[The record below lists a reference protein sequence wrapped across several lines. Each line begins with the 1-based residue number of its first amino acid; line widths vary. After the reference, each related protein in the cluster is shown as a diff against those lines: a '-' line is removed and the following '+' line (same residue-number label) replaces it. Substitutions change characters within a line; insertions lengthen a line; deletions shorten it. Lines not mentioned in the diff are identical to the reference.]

1 MHFQW
6 VDKLNKDKLML
17 CSMTGFARVED
28 VSDQGNVSW
37 EIRSVNHRYL
47 EVNFRLPE
55 EVRRI
60 EPQLRKLLQ
69 SKLARGKVD
78 CTFRYQLAD
87 TQAAALELNEPLLE
101 SLIKQINHVNEKL
114 PQTTPADA
122 VNLLTWPGV
131 VRTTETDMN
140 SFHAT
145 CIELFKSA
153 TEQLVD
159 MRGTEG
165 ERLKI
170 MLQERCEEI
179 QKIVKRVRTRYPQVL
194 EAIKQKQQQRIDE
207 LNVDMD
213 QQRFEQ
219 ELVYASQKLD
229 VAEELDRLDSHLT
242 EMQTIFNRKDPI
254 GRRLDFLMQEFNR
267 EANTLASKSADIET
281 TQAAVE
287 LKVLIEQMREQ
298 VQNIE

>member
-1 MHFQW
+1 
-6 VDKLNKDKLML
+6 ML

-28 VSDQGNVSW
+28 TCDQGNVSW

-47 EVNFRLPE
+47 EINFRLPE

-60 EPQLRKLLQ
+60 EPQLRKFLQ
-69 SKLARGKVD
+69 FKLARGKVD

-87 TQAAALELNEPLLE
+87 TQAAALELNETLLD

-114 PQTTPADA
+114 PQATPAEA
-122 VNLLTWPGV
+122 VDLLSWPGV

-145 CIELFKSA
+145 CIELFKTA

-165 ERLKI
+165 ERLKN

-179 QKIVKRVRTRYPQVL
+179 ANIVKKVRIRYPQVL

-207 LNVDMD
+207 LNVEMD

-229 VAEELDRLDSHLT
+229 VAEELDRLDSHLV
-242 EMQTIFNRKDPI
+242 EMQTIFDRKNPI

-281 TQAAVE
+281 TQAAVD

>member
-1 MHFQW
+1 
-6 VDKLNKDKLML
+6 
-17 CSMTGFARVED
+17 MTAFARVQQSND
-28 VSDQGNVSW
+28 AGAITW
-37 EIRSVNHRYL
+37 ELRSVNHRYL
-47 EVNFRLPE
+47 EINLRLPE
-55 EVRRI
+55 EIRRI
-60 EPQLRKLLQ
+60 EPQLRKFLQ

-78 CTFRYQLAD
+78 CTFRYQLSEAN
-87 TQAAALELNEPLLE
+87 TAALEINEPLLE

-114 PQTTPADA
+114 PQATPAEA
-122 VNLLTWPGV
+122 VDLLSWPGV
-131 VRTTETDMN
+131 VHSAETDMS

-145 CIELFKSA
+145 CLELFKSA
-153 TEQLVD
+153 TEQLVE

-165 ERLKI
+165 QRLKE
-170 MLQERCEEI
+170 MLQERCNEI
-179 QKIVKRVRTRYPQVL
+179 QVIVKRVREHYPQVL

-242 EMQTIFNRKDPI
+242 EMQTIFDRKDPI

-281 TQAAVE
+281 TQAAVD

>member
-1 MHFQW
+1 
-6 VDKLNKDKLML
+6 
-17 CSMTGFARVED
+17 MTGFARVED
-28 VSDQGNVSW
+28 VCDQGNVSW
-37 EIRSVNHRYL
+37 ELRSVNHRYL
-47 EVNFRLPE
+47 EINFRLPE
-55 EVRRI
+55 EVRSV
-60 EPQLRKLLQ
+60 EPQLRKILQ
-69 SKLARGKVD
+69 SKLSRGKVD

-87 TQAAALELNEPLLE
+87 AKTASLELNESLLD

-114 PQTTPADA
+114 PQATPAEA
-122 VNLLTWPGV
+122 VDLLAWPGV
-131 VRTTETDMN
+131 VRTAETDMN

-145 CIELFKSA
+145 CLELFKIA
-153 TEQLVD
+153 TQQLVE

-165 ERLKI
+165 GRLKI
-170 MLQERCEEI
+170 LLQERCEDI
-179 QKIVKRVRTRYPQVL
+179 GSITGRVRMRYPQVL

-207 LNVDMD
+207 LNVDID

-219 ELVYASQKLD
+219 ELVYAAQKLD
-229 VAEELDRLDSHLT
+229 VSEELDRLDSHLT
-242 EMQTIFNRKDPI
+242 EMNTIFDRKDPI

-281 TQAAVE
+281 TQAAVD

>member
-1 MHFQW
+1 
-6 VDKLNKDKLML
+6 ML
-17 CSMTGFARVED
+17 CSMTGFARIED
-28 VSDQGNVSW
+28 VCDQGNLSW
-37 EIRSVNHRYL
+37 ELRSVNHRYL
-47 EVNFRLPE
+47 EINLRLPE

-60 EPQLRKLLQ
+60 EPQLRKFLQ
-69 SKLARGKVD
+69 SKFARGKVD
-78 CTFRYQLAD
+78 CTFRYQLAEAQ
-87 TQAAALELNEPLLE
+87 TAALEINEPLLE
-101 SLIKQINHVNEKL
+101 CLIKQISHVNQKL
-114 PQTTPADA
+114 PQATPTEA
-122 VNLLTWPGV
+122 VNLLSWPGV
-131 VRTTETDMN
+131 VRSAETDMN

-145 CIELFKSA
+145 CLDLFKNA
-153 TEQLVD
+153 TEQLVE
-159 MRGTEG
+159 MRATEG
-165 ERLKI
+165 ARLKN
-170 MLQERCEEI
+170 MLQERCDEI
-179 QKIVKRVRTRYPQVL
+179 GSIVKRVRIRYPQVL

-242 EMQTIFNRKDPI
+242 EMQTIFDRKDPI
-254 GRRLDFLMQEFNR
+254 GRRLDFIMQEFNR

-281 TQAAVE
+281 TQAAVD

>member
-1 MHFQW
+1 
-6 VDKLNKDKLML
+6 ML

-28 VSDQGNVSW
+28 VCDQGNVSW

-47 EVNFRLPE
+47 EINFRLPE

-60 EPQLRKLLQ
+60 EPQLRKFLQ

-78 CTFRYQLAD
+78 CIFRYQLAD
-87 TQAAALELNEPLLE
+87 AQAAALELNEPLLD

-114 PQTTPADA
+114 PQATPAEA
-122 VNLLTWPGV
+122 VDLLSWPGV
-131 VRTTETDMN
+131 VRTSETDMN

-165 ERLKI
+165 KRLKN

-179 QKIVKRVRTRYPQVL
+179 ASIVKKVRIRYPQVL

-207 LNVDMD
+207 LNVEMD

-229 VAEELDRLDSHLT
+229 VAEELDRLDSHLV
-242 EMQTIFNRKDPI
+242 EMQTIFDRKNPI

-267 EANTLASKSADIET
+267 EANTLTSKSADIET
-281 TQAAVE
+281 TQAAVD

>member
-1 MHFQW
+1 
-6 VDKLNKDKLML
+6 ML

-28 VSDQGNVSW
+28 VCDQGNVSW
-37 EIRSVNHRYL
+37 ELRSVNHRYL
-47 EVNFRLPE
+47 EISFRLPE

-60 EPQLRKLLQ
+60 EPQLRKILQ

-78 CTFRYQLAD
+78 CTFRYQFAD
-87 TQAAALELNEPLLE
+87 AQTADLELNEPLLE

-114 PQTTPADA
+114 PQATAAEA
-122 VNLLTWPGV
+122 VDLLAWPGV
-131 VRTTETDMN
+131 VRTAETDMN
-140 SFHAT
+140 SFHTT
-145 CIELFKSA
+145 CLELFNTA
-153 TEQLVD
+153 TQQLVE

-165 ERLKI
+165 ERLKAL
-170 MLQERCEEI
+170 LQERCEEI
-179 QKIVKRVRTRYPQVL
+179 GSIVKRVRIRYPQVL

-219 ELVYASQKLD
+219 ELVYTSQKLD
-229 VAEELDRLDSHLT
+229 VAEELDRLGSHLA
-242 EMQTIFNRKDPI
+242 EMQAIFDRKDPT

-281 TQAAVE
+281 TQAAVD

>member
-1 MHFQW
+1 
-6 VDKLNKDKLML
+6 ML

-28 VSDQGNVSW
+28 VCDQGNFEGNLSW
-37 EIRSVNHRYL
+37 ELRSVNHRYL
-47 EVNFRLPE
+47 EINFRLPE

-60 EPQLRKLLQ
+60 EPQLRKHLQ

-78 CTFRYQLAD
+78 CSFRYQLAD
-87 TQAAALELNEPLLE
+87 AQSAALEINEPLLE

-114 PQTTPADA
+114 PQATPAEA
-122 VNLLTWPGV
+122 VDLLAWPGV
-131 VRTTETDMN
+131 VRTAETDMK
-140 SFHAT
+140 SFHSS
-145 CIELFKSA
+145 CLDLFKQA
-153 TEQLVD
+153 TDQLVE

-165 ERLKI
+165 ERLKD
-170 MLQERCEEI
+170 MLQERCAEI
-179 QKIVKRVRTRYPQVL
+179 ETIVKKVRVRYPQVL
-194 EAIKQKQQQRIDE
+194 EAIKQKQQQRIDD
-207 LNVDMD
+207 LNIEID

-242 EMQTIFNRKDPI
+242 EMQTIFDRKDPI

-281 TQAAVE
+281 TQAAVD

>member
-1 MHFQW
+1 
-6 VDKLNKDKLML
+6 ML

-28 VSDQGNVSW
+28 VCDQGNVSW
-37 EIRSVNHRYL
+37 ELRSVNHRYL
-47 EVNFRLPE
+47 EINFRLPE
-55 EVRRI
+55 EVRRV
-60 EPQLRKLLQ
+60 EPQLRKILQ

-78 CTFRYQLAD
+78 CSFRYQLAD
-87 TQAAALELNEPLLE
+87 AQTAALELNEPLLE
-101 SLIKQINHVNEKL
+101 SLLKQIHYVNDKL
-114 PQTTPADA
+114 PQAAPTKA
-122 VNLLTWPGV
+122 VDLLSWPCV
-131 VRTTETDMN
+131 VRSAETDMN

-145 CIELFKSA
+145 CLELFKSA

-165 ERLKI
+165 ERLKN

-179 QKIVKRVRTRYPQVL
+179 TSIVKRVRIRYPKVL

-207 LNVDMD
+207 LNVDID

-229 VAEELDRLDSHLT
+229 VAEELDRLDSHLA
-242 EMQTIFNRKDPI
+242 EMQTIFDRKDPI

-281 TQAAVE
+281 TQAAVD

>member
-1 MHFQW
+1 
-6 VDKLNKDKLML
+6 ML

-28 VSDQGNVSW
+28 ACDQGNVSW

-47 EVNFRLPE
+47 EINFRLPE

-60 EPQLRKLLQ
+60 EPQLRKFLQ

-87 TQAAALELNEPLLE
+87 TQAAALELNETLLD

-114 PQTTPADA
+114 PQATPAEA
-122 VNLLTWPGV
+122 VDLLSWPGV

-145 CIELFKSA
+145 CIELFKTA

-165 ERLKI
+165 ERLKN

-179 QKIVKRVRTRYPQVL
+179 ANIVKKVRIRYPQVL

-207 LNVDMD
+207 LNVEMD

-229 VAEELDRLDSHLT
+229 VAEELDRLDSHLV
-242 EMQTIFNRKDPI
+242 EMQTIFDRKNPI

-281 TQAAVE
+281 TQAAVD

>member
-1 MHFQW
+1 
-6 VDKLNKDKLML
+6 ML

-28 VSDQGNVSW
+28 VCDQGNVSW
-37 EIRSVNHRYL
+37 ELRSVNHRYL
-47 EVNFRLPE
+47 EINFRLPE
-55 EVRRI
+55 EVRSV
-60 EPQLRKLLQ
+60 EPQLRKILQ
-69 SKLARGKVD
+69 SKLSRGKVD

-87 TQAAALELNEPLLE
+87 AKTASLELNESLLD

-114 PQTTPADA
+114 PQATPAEA
-122 VNLLTWPGV
+122 VDLLAWPGV
-131 VRTTETDMN
+131 VRTAETDMN

-145 CIELFKSA
+145 SLELFKIA
-153 TEQLVD
+153 TQQLVE

-165 ERLKI
+165 GRLKI
-170 MLQERCEEI
+170 LLQERCKDI
-179 QKIVKRVRTRYPQVL
+179 GSIIKRVRMRYPQVL

-207 LNVDMD
+207 LNVDID

-219 ELVYASQKLD
+219 ELVYAAQKLD
-229 VAEELDRLDSHLT
+229 VSEELDRLDSHLT
-242 EMQTIFNRKDPI
+242 EMNTIFDRKDPI

-281 TQAAVE
+281 TQAAVD